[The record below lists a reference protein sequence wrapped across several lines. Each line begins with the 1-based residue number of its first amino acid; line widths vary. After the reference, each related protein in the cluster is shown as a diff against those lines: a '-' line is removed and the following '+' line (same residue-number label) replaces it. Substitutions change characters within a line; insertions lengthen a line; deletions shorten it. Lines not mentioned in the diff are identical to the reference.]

1 MENDLTWRRRVLPN
15 GSKILFYPR
24 KSALT
29 TQIGVAITYGAN
41 MDSDLKSGRAH
52 FLEHMLCGGSDKRI
66 DLSRQ
71 IEHLGGIINFSTN
84 HEYTYSFVDV
94 VPEKMHEATKIL
106 SKLLFDPYFEQEKF
120 DLERKIIHSE
130 LSTIFD
136 NPCEKIEQMLMNCL
150 FKTHPI
156 RREIIGSKKS
166 LHSLALNDLVEAHN
180 LYYNLSNMIIV
191 VTGRFLEKDLDL
203 ITNNLLSNSP
213 HSISIE
219 KQRFL
224 ENSKPVLRNSKFKSG
239 LNQTYL
245 SMGARTVS
253 SQHSEAH
260 VLDLIATILGD
271 GFSSR
276 LFVEIREKL
285 GLSYNISA
293 SSQCGLDYGYFS
305 IDCSVKPKNF
315 ELTIKLIEREVN
327 KLCSEKVVEK
337 ELKKAKAMIRGELLR
352 LVDRSIDFPE
362 LMVACE
368 LKYKT
373 KYAILNYLK
382 KIGDTSFE
390 DIIDVANKY
399 IQSDKLSLV
408 SLSPKEEK

>member
-1 MENDLTWRRRVLPN
+1 MENDLAWQRRILPN

-52 FLEHMLCGGSDKRI
+52 FLEHMICGGSDRRI

-71 IEHLGGIINFSTN
+71 IELFGGIINFSTN

-94 VPEKMHEATKIL
+94 VPEKMLEAAKIL
-106 SKLLFDPYFEQEKF
+106 SKLLLDSCFEQEKF
-120 DLERKIIHSE
+120 DLERKIILSE

-156 RREIIGSKKS
+156 RREILGSRKS
-166 LHSLALNDLVEAHN
+166 LHSLALNDIIEAHN

-191 VTGRFLEKDLDL
+191 VTGKFLEKDLDL
-203 ITNNLLSNSP
+203 ITNNFVSNSP
-213 HSISIE
+213 YSYPIE
-219 KQRFL
+219 KQRFF
-224 ENSKPVLRNSKFKSG
+224 EKSKPVHRNSKFKSG
-239 LNQTYL
+239 INQTYL
-245 SMGARTVS
+245 SMGARTIS
-253 SQHSEAH
+253 SQHPDAH
-260 VLDLIATILGD
+260 VLDLITTILGD

-285 GLSYNISA
+285 GLSYNVSA

-305 IDCSVKPKNF
+305 IDCSVKPKNL
-315 ELTIKLIEREVN
+315 ELTINLIEKEVN
-327 KLCSEKVVEK
+327 KLCTVKVVEK
-337 ELKKAKAMIRGELLR
+337 ELRKAKDMIRGELLR
-352 LVDRSIDFPE
+352 LVDSPIDFPE
-362 LMVACE
+362 LIVACE
-368 LKYKT
+368 IKYGT
-373 KYAILNYLK
+373 EFAILRYLK
-382 KIGDTSFE
+382 KISDTSSE

-399 IQSDKLSLV
+399 VQSDKLSSV
-408 SLSPKEEK
+408 TISPKIE